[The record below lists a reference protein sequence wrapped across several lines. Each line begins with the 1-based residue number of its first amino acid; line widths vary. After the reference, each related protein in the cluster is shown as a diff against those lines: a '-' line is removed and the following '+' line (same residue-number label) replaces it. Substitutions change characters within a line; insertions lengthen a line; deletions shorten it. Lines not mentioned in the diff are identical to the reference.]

1 MPELPAFCDNCGA
14 VFGSGFVIDNS
25 VNVTLS
31 GNKSGPCPV
40 CGGMGS
46 VPDGV
51 FNFVGE
57 TMEILAAPQ
66 RTTDQLRRLAQI
78 LGSAR
83 QRNATPEEVKKE
95 IRKEVPELSKL
106 ADWLPANRTELYAV
120 IAIIVTL
127 LFNLVDA
134 GVKLAEIG
142 KDSLSRAEVEKI
154 AEQAV
159 RGAYGKPQAE
169 VVREAQIVVERAD
182 SLGAPPPDSTK

>member
-1 MPELPAFCDNCGA
+1 MPELPAFCDSCGA
-14 VFGSGFVIDNS
+14 VFGSGFIIDNS

-40 CGGMGS
+40 CGGTGS

-51 FNFVGE
+51 FKFVGG
-57 TMEILAAPQ
+57 TMEILTAPQ
-66 RTTDQLRRLAQI
+66 RTIDQLKRLAQI

-83 QRNATPEEVKKE
+83 QRNATAEEVKEE
-95 IRKEVPELSKL
+95 IRREVPELSKL

-134 GVKLAEIG
+134 GVKLADIAR
-142 KDSLSRAEVEKI
+142 DTLTQAEVERL
-154 AEQAV
+154 AEQAI
-159 RGAYGKPQAE
+159 RGAYGKPQSE
-169 VVREAQIVVERAD
+169 VVREAESVVERAD
-182 SLGAPPPDSTK
+182 SLGSSLPDSTK